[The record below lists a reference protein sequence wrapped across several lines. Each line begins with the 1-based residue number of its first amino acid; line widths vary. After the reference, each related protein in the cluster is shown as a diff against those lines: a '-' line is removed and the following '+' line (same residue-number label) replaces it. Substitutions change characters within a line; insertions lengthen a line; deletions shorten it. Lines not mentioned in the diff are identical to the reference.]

1 MTTMS
6 EKTLPEYPSPELY
19 DLVYSWYGPDRAF
32 YVARAQEAAGPVLE
46 VGCGTGRILIPTLE
60 AGVDIDGIDLREEMI
75 AAARRKAEALGRA
88 PNLMVAD
95 MRDFT
100 MPRRYALVTMPFRVF
115 QHALT
120 SADQI
125 RTLKVARDHLEPGGA
140 LVFNVF
146 FPNYAR
152 LAGPD
157 GEQVLEKEFAHPE
170 TGLPVM
176 YYSTAW
182 RDRVNQTM
190 RIEAEIAESDPRGYA
205 GATHRY
211 QFHMRWTFRG
221 EMELL
226 LHTAGFARFQVKG
239 GFDGRPLETDADEMV
254 WTAWRD

>member
-1 MTTMS
+1 M
-6 EKTLPEYPSPELY
+6 
-19 DLVYSWYGPDRAF
+19 VYSWYDADRAF
-32 YVARAQEAAGPVLE
+32 YIEQAKAAAGPVLE
-46 VGCGTGRILIPTLE
+46 VGCGTGRILIPSLE
-60 AGVDIDGIDLREEMI
+60 AGADIDGLDLRAEMI
-75 AAARRKAEALGRA
+75 AACQAKADALGKKPTLFA
-88 PNLMVAD
+88 AD

-100 MPRRYALVTMPFRVF
+100 MPRKYALITMPFRVF

-120 SADQI
+120 TEDQLKTLRII
-125 RTLKVARDHLEPGGA
+125 REHLEPGGA

-146 FPNYAR
+146 FPNYER

-157 GEQVLEKEFAHPE
+157 GEQVLECEFEHPE

-190 RIEAEIAESDPRGYA
+190 RIVAEIQESDPRGYVGEA
-205 GATHRY
+205 HKY
-211 QFHMRWTFRG
+211 EFSMRWTFRA

-226 LHTAGFARFQVKG
+226 LYTAGYARFEVIG
-239 GFDGRPLETDADEMV
+239 GFEGQPLDNDKAEMI

>member
-1 MTTMS
+1 MS
-6 EKTLPEYPSPELY
+6 AKTLPEYPDAALY
-19 DLVYSWYGPDRAF
+19 DMVYSWYDADRAF
-32 YVARAQEAAGPVLE
+32 YVRKAREAGGPVLE

-75 AAARRKAEALGRA
+75 EATRRKAEAIGKSPTLF
-88 PNLMVAD
+88 VAD

-100 MPRRYALVTMPFRVF
+100 MPHKYALVTMPFRVF

-120 SADQI
+120 TEDQLK
-125 RTLKVARDHLEPGGA
+125 TLRIIRDHLEPGGA

-146 FPNYAR
+146 FPNYER

-157 GEQVLEKEFAHPE
+157 GEQVLEREFEHPE
-170 TGLPVM
+170 TGLPVT

-190 RIEAEIAESDPRGYA
+190 RIEAEIAESDPRGYV
-205 GATHRY
+205 GQSHRY
-211 QFHMRWTFRG
+211 EFSMRWTFRP

-226 LHTAGFARFQVKG
+226 LHTAGYARFDVKS
-239 GFDGRPLETDADEMV
+239 GFEDEPLDSDRAEMV
-254 WTAWRD
+254 WTAWRE

>member
-1 MTTMS
+1 MS
-6 EKTLPEYPSPELY
+6 EKTLPEYPTPELY
-19 DLVYSWYGPDRAF
+19 DLVYSWYDLDRAF
-32 YVARAQEAAGPVLE
+32 YVAKAQEAGGPVLE

-75 AAARRKAEALGRA
+75 EAARRKAEAIGKSPALLA
-88 PNLMVAD
+88 AD

-100 MPRRYALVTMPFRVF
+100 MPRKYALVIMPFRVF

-120 SADQI
+120 TADQLQ
-125 RTLKVARDHLEPGGA
+125 TLKVIRDHLEAGGA
-140 LVFNVF
+140 LLFNVF

-157 GEQVLEKEFAHPE
+157 GEQVLEREFDHPE
-170 TGLPVM
+170 TGLPVS
-176 YYSTAW
+176 YYSTSW

-190 RIEAEIAESDPRGYA
+190 RVEAEIAESDPRGYV
-205 GATHRY
+205 GRSFRY
-211 QFHMRWTFRG
+211 EYYMRWTFRA

-226 LHTAGFARFQVKG
+226 LHTAGYARFEVKG
-239 GFDGRPLETDADEMV
+239 GFDGQALDDDRAEMV

>member
-1 MTTMS
+1 MPD
-6 EKTLPEYPSPELY
+6 KALPDYIDPTLY
-19 DLVYSWYGPDRAF
+19 DMVYSWYDVDRAF
-32 YVARAQEAAGPVLE
+32 YVDRAKAVTGPVLE

-60 AGVDIDGIDLREEMI
+60 AGVDIDGVDLRPEMI
-75 AAARRKAEALGRA
+75 EICRKKAETIGRKPTLFA
-88 PNLMVAD
+88 GD

-100 MPRRYALVTMPFRVF
+100 MPRKYALVTMPFRVF

-120 SADQI
+120 TEDQLKTLRII
-125 RTLKVARDHLEPGGA
+125 REHLDPGGV

-146 FPNYAR
+146 FPNYER

-157 GEQVLEKEFAHPE
+157 GEQVLEREFDHPD

-190 RIEAEIAESDPRGYA
+190 RIEAEIQQSDPRGYVGEA
-205 GATHRY
+205 HKY
-211 QFHMRWTFRG
+211 EFSMRWTFRA

-226 LHTAGFARFQVKG
+226 LYTAGYARFEVMG
-239 GFDGRPLETDADEMV
+239 GFEGEPLDHDKAEMV